1 MLDCETVKFFEH
13 IEDTEYP
20 IKDSV
25 SLDTGWIKVKEI
37 DNEGSYYIFEYRV
50 CAKMVFL
57 HVRNTHYWTV
67 RANAASTTEERVPQ
81 NIAPSILIPMS
92 VCGLGANISSPSC
105 FIEKDGSVSFYF
117 KNETSYFEAYA
128 CYTV

>member
-1 MLDCETVKFFEH
+1 MG
-13 IEDTEYP
+13 
-20 IKDSV
+20 DSV

-67 RANAASTTEERVPQ
+67 RANATSTTEERVPQ
-81 NIAPSILIPMS
+81 NIAPSIRIPMS

-117 KNETSYFEAYA
+117 KDETSYFEAYA
-128 CYTV
+128 CYTI

>member
-1 MLDCETVKFFEH
+1 
-13 IEDTEYP
+13 
-20 IKDSV
+20 
-25 SLDTGWIKVKEI
+25 
-37 DNEGSYYIFEYRV
+37 
-50 CAKMVFL
+50 MVFV

-67 RANAASTTEERVPQ
+67 RANNASVTEEKIPQ
-81 NIAPSILIPMS
+81 SIAPSIRIPMT

-128 CYTV
+128 YYTV